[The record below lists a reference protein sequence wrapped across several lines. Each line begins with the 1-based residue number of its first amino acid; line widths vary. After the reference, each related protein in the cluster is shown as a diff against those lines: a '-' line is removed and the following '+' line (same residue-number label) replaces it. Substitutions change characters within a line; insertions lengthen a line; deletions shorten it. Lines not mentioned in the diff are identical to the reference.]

1 MTFAIGG
8 RARANALGGLEQF
21 DRRGAAGDIGYCI
34 AGATP
39 YALEFNNDTDVICLL
54 LGDISTETKFE
65 DGPERPL
72 VFMKQSSA
80 FHPRGGNVRVR
91 AGAVRNGF
99 IAFSYARS
107 FQEGFDDIDP
117 EGVRAGGSRNNI
129 KQERIRSAADYAL
142 GRLRSDEPLKP
153 FEIQSLASLVYLETM
168 RCLGTHRERRGQGLS
183 DREFKAISEFIDAEL
198 NQEITCAEA
207 GCRGERAVA
216 GRLRRHAPP
225 HGHVA
230 LSHGDAKARRAG
242 LRAPDQFDDPDFGDR
257 APLRLLLAAAPDV
270 DAVEPARRDAR
281 KDQAA
286 SLHRHDPVDRVRLGT
301 AVDRFAGVVDIR
313 IELLDA
319 HLLEVLLVAMA
330 EAGARFASASPA
342 TDLYE
347 ATVFPGR
354 STFKRPKR

>member
-142 GRLRSDEPLKP
+142 GRLRSDEPLKL

-198 NQEITCAEA
+198 NQEITCA
-207 GCRGERAVA
+207 R
-216 GRLRRHAPP
+216 
-225 HGHVA
+225 
-230 LSHGDAKARRAG
+230 
-242 LRAPDQFDDPDFGDR
+242 
-257 APLRLLLAAAPDV
+257 LAAAANVPLRVVFDGMRRRTGMSPYRMV
-270 DAVEPARRDAR
+270 TQRRVERACELLINSTIPISEIALLCGFSS
-281 KDQAA
+281 QQHLT
-286 SLHRHDPVDRVRLGT
+286 SMLSSRLGAT
-301 AVDRFAGVVDIR
+301 PAKIR
-313 IELLDA
+313 LR
-319 HLLEVLLVAMA
+319 H
-330 EAGARFASASPA
+330 S
-342 TDLYE
+342 TD
-347 ATVFPGR
+347 TIR
-354 STFKRPKR
+354 